1 MKGYAIKL
9 LKTYDW
15 HTIDDFLLSLMPSI
29 KYKIN
34 IALMIISCGW
44 VDVDK
49 IFGLDNTGFVALLV
63 VFVTE
68 LVTGI
73 SASLIRK
80 ERISSMK
87 LSRFGLKAA
96 CYLVLI
102 GVSYSLSQSFQ
113 AHRRAVGAW
122 VFDWLNIFLI
132 IQISLENIISILE
145 NLAVISG
152 KEKTT
157 WINKIQE
164 IFKVEK

>member
-1 MKGYAIKL
+1 MRAYTLKV

-15 HTIDDFLLSLMPSI
+15 HSTKDFLQSLMPTH
-29 KYKIN
+29 KYHLHIPMMM
-34 IALMIISCGW
+34 IAAGW

-49 IFGLDNTGFVALLV
+49 LFGLDNAGFIALLV

-68 LVTGI
+68 LLTGI
-73 SASLIRK
+73 SAAIIRK
-80 ERISSMK
+80 EAISSVK
-87 LSRFGLKAA
+87 LSRFGLKVA

-102 GVSYSLSQSFQ
+102 GVSYSLSQSFT
-113 AHRRAVGAW
+113 AHGKAVPAW
-122 VFDWLNIFLI
+122 VFDWLNVFLI

-157 WINKIQE
+157 WINKIQD